1 MKLTSPF
8 PGVALIVITLAAS
21 LGAQTPQAPQ
31 TVPMSEEPF
40 HRRVF
45 ENAFVAVYDV
55 VLPVGATMK
64 YHEHPT
70 EHLALV
76 IEPGS
81 MKTDVLGQAPK
92 DNPTGPTGTIVHLAA
107 GPPHRQTNVGTT
119 PVRFMAIELLGSPRV
134 KAGVSGGGAAA
145 ATAAGRGDGLQRS
158 AAPGQTKGCAVAIEG
173 EAVRVWRCVVKA
185 GTVAAARTGDGPFL
199 RIAVSPGT
207 IAAPGGGAADRATE
221 VAAGVPAWL
230 ENAAST
236 AVKNVGRA
244 PFEFVDIAWK

>member
-1 MKLTSPF
+1 MRLTST
-8 PGVALIVITLAAS
+8 LIAIMLAAG

-76 IEPGS
+76 IEPGL

-92 DNPTGPTGTIVHLAA
+92 DNPSGPTGTIVHLAA

-134 KAGVSGGGAAA
+134 KAGVSGASA
-145 ATAAGRGDGLQRS
+145 AAGRGDGLQRS
-158 AAPGQTKGCAVAIEG
+158 AAPGQTEGCAVAIEG
-173 EAVRVWRCVVKA
+173 EAVRVWRCVVKP
-185 GTVAAARTGDGPFL
+185 GTVAAARMGDGPFL
-199 RIAVSPGT
+199 RIAVSAGT
-207 IAAPGGGAADRATE
+207 IAAPSGAAADRATE